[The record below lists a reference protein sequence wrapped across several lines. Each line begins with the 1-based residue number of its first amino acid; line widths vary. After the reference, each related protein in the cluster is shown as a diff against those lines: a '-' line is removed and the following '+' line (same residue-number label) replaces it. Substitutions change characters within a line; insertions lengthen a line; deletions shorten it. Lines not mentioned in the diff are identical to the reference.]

1 MKAPYSHAELTMC
14 WEVFSAETDIEF
26 TPIVIIGAAKWI
38 VHKDS
43 GIWIRVFLDLIC
55 GLW

>member
-26 TPIVIIGAAKWI
+26 TQIVIIGAAKWL
-38 VHKDS
+38 VHNDM
-43 GIWIRVFLDLIC
+43 WHLN
-55 GLW
+55 